1 MLQQNAMYIL
11 KGIYMSPFNIYFR
24 SRWVWS
30 SLVICINPVKYLS
43 NQRKIAFTWEN
54 NMKHLSSWKPVFVS
68 LQWKCKLFTYILKVT
83 CYSITFAKRLIWSSE
98 TVLLVLP
105 GVLVGSEPSA
115 STLGQTFKSCIPWRN
130 ILQGKM
136 QNRFSK
142 FKIIQ
147 LSGIKVQQQLQ
158 ENEVASF
165 AKPTNLHC
173 HA

>member
-1 MLQQNAMYIL
+1 MLCIL
-11 KGIYMSPFNIYFR
+11 KGIFMPPFKKYFR
-24 SRWVWS
+24 SKWAWP
-30 SLVICINPVKYLS
+30 SLLICINAAEYLH

-54 NMKHLSSWKPVFVS
+54 NIRSLSSLKLVFIS
-68 LQWKCKLFTYILKVT
+68 LQQKYKLSTYILKVT

-147 LSGIKVQQQLQ
+147 MSGIKVREQLQ

-165 AKPTNLHC
+165 AKPTNVHC